1 MDWPPRSDV
10 RRFFGEARRGVPCS
24 RGWVSPSASRAL
36 VTLKLSRES
45 TNDAAAAASEAVS
58 RSPELSALP
67 FEPPAIR
74 AGAHHIERSVSHPL
88 PRRWPRYRQMAID
101 GESMGRRH
109 YRLELTTS
117 FALHHNR
124 PGCRKLYLRLLL
136 AGEATTVADA
146 CAAQAALIDARS
158 QGNRGSR

>member
-1 MDWPPRSDV
+1 
-10 RRFFGEARRGVPCS
+10 
-24 RGWVSPSASRAL
+24 
-36 VTLKLSRES
+36 
-45 TNDAAAAASEAVS
+45 
-58 RSPELSALP
+58 
-67 FEPPAIR
+67 
-74 AGAHHIERSVSHPL
+74 
-88 PRRWPRYRQMAID
+88 MAID

-109 YRLELTTS
+109 YRLKLTTS

-124 PGCRKLYLRLLL
+124 PGRRKLYLRLLL